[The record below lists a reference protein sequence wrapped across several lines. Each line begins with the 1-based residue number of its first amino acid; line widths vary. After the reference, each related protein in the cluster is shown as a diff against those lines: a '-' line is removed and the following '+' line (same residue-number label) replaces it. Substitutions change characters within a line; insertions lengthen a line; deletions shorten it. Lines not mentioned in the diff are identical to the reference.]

1 MLPCRRG
8 VQLPQSGFR
17 QLEEFHLIT
26 ELPFHRRKETQAAC
40 LVPLWPSETVCA
52 LRGLCFTPNSR
63 GSGWGALVN
72 KGRKFSPLCILI
84 DNIPKPKRKI
94 ELIQW
99 HIEQEVHYFP
109 KARFHLLRKRL
120 NPWYDCFQSNVLF
133 ADHETWIRN
142 PIHRNSNSN
151 RIWLA
156 MATDFDMT
164 SLLCRLRL
172 LSAWKGN
179 PALSEKKKLAKS
191 FSLELFYKKQRWI
204 QRRFLAVS
212 DCNTTI
218 NT

>member
-1 MLPCRRG
+1 M
-8 VQLPQSGFR
+8 
-17 QLEEFHLIT
+17 
-26 ELPFHRRKETQAAC
+26 
-40 LVPLWPSETVCA
+40 
-52 LRGLCFTPNSR
+52 
-63 GSGWGALVN
+63 N

-179 PALSEKKKLAKS
+179 PALSEKKNWQSPSRWSCFIRSRDESRGGSWL
-191 FSLELFYKKQRWI
+191 SLIVTQL
-204 QRRFLAVS
+204 
-212 DCNTTI
+212 
-218 NT
+218 